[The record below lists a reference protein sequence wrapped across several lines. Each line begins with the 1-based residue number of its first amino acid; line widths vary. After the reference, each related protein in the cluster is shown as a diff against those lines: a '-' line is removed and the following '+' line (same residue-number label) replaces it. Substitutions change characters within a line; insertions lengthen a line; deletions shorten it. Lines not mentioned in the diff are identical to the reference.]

1 MRYCVYC
8 HTNKI
13 NQKKYVGITRNIP
26 ERRWNN
32 GRGYVNNKYFSR
44 AIKKYGWHNFL
55 HEILYTDL
63 SKEQAEEIEI
73 ALIKEYDSAN
83 PEHGYNIELGGNGTG
98 RVTDETRKRISDAL
112 KGHGCSEE
120 TRRKISI
127 SNTGKK
133 YPNKPKP
140 SKEQMEKLRFANI
153 GRTPW
158 NKGRHWT
165 DEEKAKCGGRAVLC
179 VELNKKYRTAH
190 EAAKDLNLDFS
201 SICKCVKGKR
211 NTTGGY
217 HWMNVEDDD

>member
-1 MRYCVYC
+1 MKYCVYC

-13 NQKKYVGITRNIP
+13 NNKKYIGITRNIP

-32 GRGYVNNKYFSR
+32 GRGYLNNDHFHR
-44 AIKKYGWHNFL
+44 AIEKYGWHNFS

-98 RVTDETRKRISDAL
+98 RITDETRKRISDAL

-127 SNTGKK
+127 SQTGKK

-140 SKEQMEKLRFANI
+140 SREQMEKLRLANI
-153 GRTPW
+153 GRMPW
-158 NKGRHWT
+158 NKGRPWT
-165 DEEKAKCGGRAVLC
+165 DKEKAKCNGKQVYC
-179 VELNKKYRTAH
+179 IELNRTYTTAH
-190 EAAKDLNLDFS
+190 EASRELNIDFS
-201 SICKCVKGKR
+201 SICKCARGKA
-211 NTTGGY
+211 NCAGGY
-217 HWMNVEDDD
+217 HWQYVKGGD